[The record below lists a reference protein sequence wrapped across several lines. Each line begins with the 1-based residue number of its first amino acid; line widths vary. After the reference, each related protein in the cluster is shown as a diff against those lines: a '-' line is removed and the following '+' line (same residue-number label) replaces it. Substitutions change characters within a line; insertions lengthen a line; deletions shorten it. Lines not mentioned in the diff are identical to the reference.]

1 MEGISNREMTEIRP
15 SVCNFFFFNPVM
27 STSAWLVLGRGAQS
41 AAFKVQILAA
51 KAKLPIG
58 ERGALE
64 GTHHCR
70 KARLLHF
77 EVQSRC

>member
-1 MEGISNREMTEIRP
+1 MQ
-15 SVCNFFFFNPVM
+15 FFFFNPVM
-27 STSAWLVLGRGAQS
+27 STSAWLDLGRGAQS
-41 AAFKVQILAA
+41 AAFKVHILVA
-51 KAKLPIG
+51 KAKLPVG
-58 ERGALE
+58 ERRALE